1 MSSFPGLGLVP
12 YLGNQASAGIIKG
25 WQLLQGPKAALIRM
39 SLLNEAFG
47 CVCSVMTCHVK

>member
-25 WQLLQGPKAALIRM
+25 WQLLQGPKAGFNQDEFA
-39 SLLNEAFG
+39 
-47 CVCSVMTCHVK
+47 